1 MNSLW
6 LWFKNQRLSLKLI
19 IMFLIVGLVPLGTAL
34 YFATLQTNTSLS
46 NTIFAELEGI
56 RTIKKNQITSYFQER
71 QSDLENL
78 VNTVTSIRNAGYAQL
93 TSVSGLKADRIEGY
107 FKRLWG
113 LAETAKVDPRFTN
126 GIQTF
131 AKAFAAGLNS
141 QEYRNVLQTNDP
153 VFVRYVTNAELTDL
167 LIIDANGTVIYS
179 TLKGSE
185 LGSNVGSG
193 ALKETG
199 VARAFAKS
207 RQQTVIEDFSLY
219 EPVGKLV
226 LFAAAPLVVD
236 NRYLGSLVF
245 IVDKTAIN
253 QIVHDQTGLYDT
265 FESYLIGLSD
275 GKTVLRSDR
284 VVKEGKIG
292 DAKSGTD
299 ADAALSRSAGRGTA
313 EHNNIAG
320 QMIKEGSTNELEV
333 SNYRSLNIP
342 GLQWAMLTTGSLEAL
357 LTAAKNK
364 QVDDLLKKFAATYG
378 YYDLLLIAPNG
389 HVFYTVKRE
398 ADYQSNLIN
407 GQYSSSNLAK
417 LLRIVMNSKQFG
429 FADFEPYAPSNNAP
443 TSFIAQPI
451 INNNGQVDFVVALQV
466 PLDRINA
473 LMQETTGL
481 GQTGETYLVGPNKLM
496 RSDSR
501 LNPTTHSVA
510 ASFANPT
517 TGSVDTEASREA
529 LSGKAAHRIIQD
541 YRNQEVLS
549 AFEPVKIFDQNWAVI
564 AEIDTSEAFAPITQ
578 FQRQMVI
585 LAILVT
591 IAVVLLGL
599 FIARLLAN
607 PILRMA
613 NTITEIAT
621 NRDLTLSVPVESRDE
636 TGMMATALNQTLKVI
651 HNAFGLASSAATGVA
666 MGAKD
671 MAQRAS
677 ANRDRAKDEEK
688 QAQTVAEIITEM
700 GSTAGQVAQS
710 SEAQKQ
716 AADKSA
722 TIIEQLLKSMEAVGS
737 SATAQNK
744 EVTTTMDRVMQ
755 MGQTG
760 AKVVQ
765 TAQEQG
771 KVVVQVTDSV
781 NEMIRAVDDVNKAV
795 TQATEY
801 GRSVLQ
807 AAEESGR
814 SVSSTVEGM
823 RAIADSSEQISEI
836 IGVITEIAEQTNL
849 LALNAAIEAARA
861 GAHGKGFAVV
871 ADEVGKL
878 AQRASEAAKE
888 ITQLIKDSTARVSD
902 GTKLSD
908 AAKQALVKIDE
919 GGRINMQAIEG
930 IAKTTTLLTAST
942 KQVQNLMSELN
953 SLAQSIASMAG
964 EQGARREA
972 AQQALSLLQEQSKQ
986 IAQLVDEANA
996 GANNVSNEMKQIV
1009 EQTAQMREM
1018 TGQQA
1023 QRSKRI
1029 MEIAKASAEG
1039 ARATVER
1046 AGTVVEITQDLQELS
1061 QELNEQVQ
1069 QFKIDASS
1077 AQAAHA
1083 ADAAPQRL
1091 AAPPV
1096 RPSRTATR

>member
-1 MNSLW
+1 M
-6 LWFKNQRLSLKLI
+6 
-19 IMFLIVGLVPLGTAL
+19 VVE
-34 YFATLQTNTSLS
+34 FATNQTDQSLRK
-46 NTIFAELEGI
+46 TIFAQLEGI
-56 RTIKKNQITSYFQER
+56 RTIKKNQLTNSVAGRISEMDTMINTITALQEVGYG
-71 QSDLENL
+71 QLAS
-78 VNTVTSIRNAGYAQL
+78 VTN
-93 TSVSGLKADRIEGY
+93 LKAERLEEY
-107 FKRLWG
+107 FKQLWDRT
-113 LAETAKVDPRFTN
+113 ETVQSDPRFTN
-126 GIQTF
+126 GIQALT
-131 AKAFAAGLNS
+131 KAFAAGINS
-141 QEYRNVLQTNDP
+141 QEYRNVSQTSDQGFSKFVQNAGLRDLQ
-153 VFVRYVTNAELTDL
+153 L
-167 LIIDANGTVIYS
+167 IDANGNVIY
-179 TLKGSE
+179 TVAKGSD
-185 LGSNVGSG
+185 LGGNVGSG
-193 ALKETG
+193 NLRDTG
-199 VARAFAKS
+199 LARVFAKS
-207 RQQTVIEDFSLY
+207 RQQAAIEDFSSY
-219 EPVGKLV
+219 GPAGGFMV
-226 LFAAAPLVVD
+226 FMATPLILE
-236 NRYLGSLVF
+236 NRYWGSAVF
-245 IVDKTAIN
+245 VLDKDAIN
-253 QIVHDQTGLYDT
+253 RIVQDRTGLQDT
-265 FESYLIGLSD
+265 FESYLVGLSD
-275 GKTVLRSDR
+275 GKTSLRSDR
-284 VVKEGKIG
+284 TVKEGKIG
-292 DAKSGTD
+292 DAKTGPD
-299 ADAALSRSAGRGTA
+299 VDAALSKSVSRGAMDHSQHQSAA
-313 EHNNIAG
+313 QNQSMVKHL
-320 QMIKEGSTNELEV
+320 IKEGSTGEVEV
-333 SNYRSLNIP
+333 STYRPMDIP

-357 LTAAKNK
+357 IVPK
-364 QVDDLLKKFAATYG
+364 QENQTDDIIKKFAKNYG
-378 YYDLLLIAPNG
+378 YRDLLLIAPSG
-389 HVFYTVKRE
+389 QVFYSVARE
-398 ADYQSNLIN
+398 ADYKTNLIN
-407 GQYSSSNLAK
+407 GKYSNS
-417 LLRIVMNSKQFG
+417 LLGRLFRDVQSSKQLG
-429 FADFEPYAPSNNAP
+429 FSDYEPYAPKNNEPAA
-443 TSFIAQPI
+443 FVAQPI
-451 INNNGQVDFVVALQV
+451 VGTNNQTTLVVALQ
-466 PLDRINA
+466 LSLTRISSV
-473 LMQETTGL
+473 MQETTGL

-501 LNPTTHSVA
+501 LNPTTHSVV
-510 ASFANPT
+510 ASFSNPT

-529 LSGKAAHRIIQD
+529 LEGKSGQKVITD
-541 YRNQEVLS
+541 YRGQQVLS
-549 AFEPVKIFDQNWAVI
+549 SYEPIKIFDKNWAMI

-613 NTITEIAT
+613 NTISEIAT

-1083 ADAAPQRL
+1083 SDAAPQRL